1 MYILPTMLNRSTIS
15 IYKYK
20 SGIPNTKT
28 VLLKAEMIG
37 KFNNKAAKMQTKAK
51 R

>member
-1 MYILPTMLNRSTIS
+1 MLNNRTIS

-20 SGIPNTKT
+20 MGIPIIKMA
-28 VLLKAEMIG
+28 LLKLDTIG